1 MTRQARRS
9 CSRGDHAS
17 PRFHLSRAIEDGV
30 HRGWPLVMAVLNV
43 TPDSF
48 SDGGRFAEPARAI
61 EHALQCVEHGAD
73 IVDVG
78 GESTRP
84 GSIVPGAEEEM
95 ARVIPVIEALR
106 KASDV
111 AISVDTSKPDVMRAA
126 AAAGADMIND
136 VRALG
141 NDDALQT
148 AAQLQ
153 LPVVL
158 MHMAGEPQTMQD
170 DPQYDDVVSQVF
182 AFLVDRAEQC
192 QRAGIDGT
200 QIALDPGFGF
210 GKMVQHNLSLLKHL
224 RQLVDT
230 GYPVLV
236 GLSRKSMIRTLLGRE
251 LDGRMPASVSL
262 AIEASARGAS
272 IVRVHDVLPTVDAL
286 KIRAAVEHAH

>member
-1 MTRQARRS
+1 MP
-9 CSRGDHAS
+9 
-17 PRFHLSRAIEDGV
+17 PRFHLGRAIAHGV
-30 HRGWPLVMAVLNV
+30 ERGWPLVMAVLNV

-61 EHALQCVEHGAD
+61 EHALRCVEHGAD

-84 GSIVPGAEEEM
+84 GSIAPGIDEEM
-95 ARVIPVIEALR
+95 ARVIPVIEAVR
-106 KASDV
+106 QAADV
-111 AISVDTSKPDVMRAA
+111 AISVDTSKPEVMRAA
-126 AAAGADMIND
+126 AAAGADLIND

-141 NDDALQT
+141 SDDALQT

-170 DPQYDDVVSQVF
+170 DPRYDNVVSQVRT
-182 AFLVDRAEQC
+182 FLVERANRC
-192 QRAGIDGT
+192 RRAGIDAT

-210 GKMVQHNLSLLKHL
+210 GKTMQHNLSLLKHL

-236 GLSRKSMIRTLLGRE
+236 GLSRKSMIQTLLGRE
-251 LDGRMPASVSL
+251 PDERMPASVSL

-286 KIRAAVEHAH
+286 KIRAAFEQAN

>member
-1 MTRQARRS
+1 MP
-9 CSRGDHAS
+9 
-17 PRFHLSRAIEDGV
+17 PRFHLGRAIAHGV
-30 HRGWPLVMAVLNV
+30 ERGWPLVMAVLNV

-61 EHALQCVEHGAD
+61 EHALRCVEHGAD

-84 GSIVPGAEEEM
+84 GSIAPGIDEEM
-95 ARVIPVIEALR
+95 ARVIPVIEAVR
-106 KASDV
+106 QAADV
-111 AISVDTSKPDVMRAA
+111 AISVDTSKPEVMRAA
-126 AAAGADMIND
+126 AAAGVDLIND

-141 NDDALQT
+141 SDDALQT

-170 DPQYDDVVSQVF
+170 DPRYDNVVSQVRT
-182 AFLVDRAEQC
+182 FLVERANRC
-192 QRAGIDGT
+192 RRAGIDAT

-210 GKMVQHNLSLLKHL
+210 GKTMQHNLSLLKHL

-236 GLSRKSMIRTLLGRE
+236 GLSRKSMIQTLLGRE
-251 LDGRMPASVSL
+251 PDERMPASVSL

-286 KIRAAVEHAH
+286 KIRAAVEQAD

>member
-1 MTRQARRS
+1 MTRQARRG
-9 CSRGDHAS
+9 CLRGDAS
-17 PRFHLSRAIEDGV
+17 PRFHLRRAIAHSVE
-30 HRGWPLVMAVLNV
+30 RGWPLVMAVLNV

-48 SDGGRFAEPARAI
+48 SDGGQFAEPARAI
-61 EHALQCVEHGAD
+61 EHALRCVEHGAD

-84 GSIVPGAEEEM
+84 GSIAPSIDEEM
-95 ARVIPVIEALR
+95 ARVIPVIEAVR
-106 KASDV
+106 HAADV
-111 AISVDTSKPDVMRAA
+111 AISVDTSKPEIMRAA
-126 AAAGADMIND
+126 AAAGADLIND

-170 DPQYDDVVSQVF
+170 NPQYDNVVSQVR
-182 AFLVDRAEQC
+182 AFLVDRANRC
-192 QRAGIDGT
+192 RRAGIDAS
-200 QIALDPGFGF
+200 QIVLDPGFGF
-210 GKMVQHNLSLLKHL
+210 GKTVQHNLSLLKHL

-251 LDGRMPASVSL
+251 VDERMPASVSL
-262 AIEASARGAS
+262 AIEASVRGVS

-286 KIRAAVEHAH
+286 KIRAAVEHAS